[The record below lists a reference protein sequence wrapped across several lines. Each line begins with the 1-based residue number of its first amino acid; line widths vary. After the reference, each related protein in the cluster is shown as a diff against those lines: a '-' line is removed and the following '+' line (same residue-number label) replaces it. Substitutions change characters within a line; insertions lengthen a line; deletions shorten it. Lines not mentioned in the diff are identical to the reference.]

1 MGETTI
7 LNWCRISAI
16 NIALLGTNICPQ
28 KGTLEDDFPF
38 PRVGY
43 VSSLEGT
50 CFLSLRISY
59 EVGTVEEHSPP
70 LRVER
75 SASIS
80 GTFAGVVKDA
90 WRNHRVVGK
99 DGKGNLLKG

>member
-1 MGETTI
+1 M
-7 LNWCRISAI
+7 
-16 NIALLGTNICPQ
+16 
-28 KGTLEDDFPF
+28 
-38 PRVGY
+38 
-43 VSSLEGT
+43 
-50 CFLSLRISY
+50 CFFSLRISY

-90 WRNHRVVGK
+90 WRKPQGGWKGWERGTCWRGRK
-99 DGKGNLLKG
+99 DKDILGAGNSNILYSHPKNWKMIQFD